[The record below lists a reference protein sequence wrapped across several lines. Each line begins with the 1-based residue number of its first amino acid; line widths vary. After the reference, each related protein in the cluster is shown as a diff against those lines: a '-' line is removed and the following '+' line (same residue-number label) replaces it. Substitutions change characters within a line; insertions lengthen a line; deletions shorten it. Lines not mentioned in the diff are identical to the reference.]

1 MKRVITINGREGRYD
16 CPSFLLTENQSLT
29 ISVNAPEARNG
40 SYYLTY
46 TQGEHKRTICLKGVH
61 SVVLPAQWLLEGDD
75 SPLLGVLELRD
86 TMGVAVYNRYYI
98 EPLEV
103 VRTGGGIECYA
114 SVQRIEAENAEL
126 RAKLADM
133 DKRFIALEAR
143 VYEYENNGVEIQPEY
158 EEGV

>member
-16 CPSFLLTENQSLT
+16 CPSFILAENQSLT
-29 ISVNAPEARNG
+29 ISVNAPQARSG

-46 TQGEHKRTICLKGVH
+46 TQGERKRTICLKGVH

-86 TMGVAVYNRYYI
+86 TMGVAVYNRYFI

-103 VRTGGGIECYA
+103 VRTKVGIECFA
-114 SVQRIEAENAEL
+114 SVQKVEAENAEL
-126 RAKLADM
+126 RGIITEM
-133 DKRFIALEAR
+133 DKRFASLELR
-143 VYEYENNGVEIQPEY
+143 VYEYEKNGVEIQPED
-158 EEGV
+158 EE